1 MMLVHIV
8 RPVFMVFTATIGA
21 GRLSPARWRQ
31 AVGLL
36 QASFAVFQ
44 MVVLPVAR
52 QHATLYTTRQ
62 STACRLWRI
71 RTAARDIR

>member
-44 MVVLPVAR
+44 MVVLIESIRGEV
-52 QHATLYTTRQ
+52 HL
-62 STACRLWRI
+62 TAHR
-71 RTAARDIR
+71 